1 MDVFKGVKTKQR
13 TVVQNK
19 VILRHKAKIDF
30 FHWALRLFHGQGRY
44 LGHTEWS
51 IKVTGTLYLFPQVL
65 VIDHWR
71 PFSRKNGNFTIVV
84 ERRNFLSLAMIFV
97 KMTYDPCTRW
107 QTELLRLKKKFFEK
121 KIFWKKIH
129 ERKKNLKKG
138 STLKKLTLQKIERRR
153 TVWHLHF
160 FVAQT

>member
-1 MDVFKGVKTKQR
+1 M
-13 TVVQNK
+13 VQNR
-19 VILRHKAKIDF
+19 VILRHLAKIDF
-30 FHWALRLFHGQGRY
+30 FPRALGLSHGLGGY
-44 LGHTEWS
+44 LGHMEWS
-51 IKVTGTLYLFPQVL
+51 IKVTETLHLFRQVL
-65 VIDHWR
+65 VFDHWR

-129 ERKKNLKKG
+129 ERKKDLKKG

-153 TVWHLHF
+153 TERIVWRRTINGTYS
-160 FVAQT
+160 VKKNDTRNV